1 MTVEHDWLPVE
12 AENVEEIVA
21 QCPQPLEEL
30 AAGRI
35 PAFIIRQAFN
45 PAHCAALVE
54 RFYDLGHLYDPRQRE
69 GVGRV
74 DVGTSLGSWG
84 SDEEVFFEHARK
96 THELFGTVFAGY
108 DDPVAFIYEMLAA
121 LAPDKQVMT
130 AREPDGRLYGPAIF
144 RTYYEE
150 RGHGPHTDTL
160 WRDRESGAKRGVEYA
175 IGRLERQ
182 FSGVLCV
189 QNSLD
194 DDETGQSILYRK
206 RWTPE
211 MEPGW
216 NKTFHEDAAAA
227 GIEKVRVKLEV
238 GDFYVFCSE
247 YVHEVP
253 AIRGDIPR
261 IALAAFFARSDDIDE
276 IFVWS

>member
-1 MTVEHDWLPVE
+1 MEHDWLPVE
-12 AENVEEIVA
+12 AESVDEIVA
-21 QCPQPLEEL
+21 RFPRPLEEL
-30 AAGRI
+30 AEGRI
-35 PAFIIRQAFN
+35 PAFIIRQAYN
-45 PAHCAALVE
+45 AGHCAALVE
-54 RFYDLGHLYDPRQRE
+54 RFYELGHLYDPRQRE

-74 DVGTSLGSWG
+74 DIGTSMGSRG
-84 SDEEVFFEHARK
+84 GDEEAFFAHADQ
-96 THELFGTVFAGY
+96 THELFGTLFEGY
-108 DDPVAFIYEMLAA
+108 DDPVAFMYQTLAD

-130 AREPDGRLYGPAIF
+130 AREADGRLYGPAIF

-160 WRDRESGAKRGVEYA
+160 WQDRVNGGHRAKYA

-182 FSGVLCV
+182 FSGVLCI
-189 QNSLD
+189 QNSID
-194 DDETGQSILYRK
+194 DGVTGQSILYRK

-211 MEPGW
+211 MQKGW

-227 GIEKVRVKLEV
+227 GIEKVRVELEV

-253 AIRGDIPR
+253 PIRGDIPR
-261 IALAAFFARSDDIDE
+261 IALASFFARSDDIDE
-276 IFVWS
+276 IYVWS